1 MLYLFV
7 SNNTTI
13 IAKLNKRKLELSTN
27 YQIIFGNA
35 GLSVTLK

>member
-13 IAKLNKRKLELSTN
+13 IAKLNKRKLELSN
-27 YQIIFGNA
+27 KYQIIFGIP
-35 GLSVTLK
+35 GFSVTLK